1 MNLKRN
7 LFTPVLLL
15 ATLFI
20 VSACSSHRTFESDM
34 RVSGAPD
41 WVNGE
46 ELVTKSEHGKV
57 IRKVGQAAPM
67 GNISLQKTMA
77 ANRARAALAREISLA
92 VESVQQDVAAGA
104 EGDADAQAD
113 IASETNFN
121 TATLMTGSRIRAFW
135 KDKKTGDIYALAELE
150 LKTVEDSLK
159 RSKSLSKA
167 FKRYLD
173 RHPEAVDKQTSG
185 E

>member
-1 MNLKRN
+1 MNLKCN

-46 ELVTKSEHGKV
+46 ELVTKGEHGKV

-104 EGDADAQAD
+104 EGNADAQAD
-113 IASETNFN
+113 IASETSFN
-121 TATLMTGSRIRAFW
+121 TSTLMTGSRIRAFW
-135 KDKKTGDIYALAELE
+135 KDKKTGNIYALAELE

-167 FKRYLD
+167 FKQYLD
-173 RHPEAVDKQTSG
+173 ANPDIFSKPQKG
-185 E
+185 Q